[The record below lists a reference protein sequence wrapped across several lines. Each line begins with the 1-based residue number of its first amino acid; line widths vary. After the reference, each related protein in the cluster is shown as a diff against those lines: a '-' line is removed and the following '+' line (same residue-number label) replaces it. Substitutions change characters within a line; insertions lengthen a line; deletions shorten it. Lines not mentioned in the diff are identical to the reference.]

1 MLVVLLLVSLSQALP
16 LKDNNDH
23 DSDEGYTHLA
33 TDIESFHL
41 LPFIRALMT
50 SDEIQWEVMRNWL
63 INEGILKRKQPK
75 KKLQY
80 IRLFWIIV
88 YEETHKT
95 MNLKIN
101 HWKFVGNCA
110 PQTWNK
116 IPNQTIFI
124 FIFLCLIG
132 KFYLWVT
139 IHLCMCIFN
148 YHILP
153 QWV

>member
-16 LKDNNDH
+16 LKDNNDN

-101 HWKFVGNCA
+101 HWKFVGKCA

>member
-63 INEGILKRKQPK
+63 INEGILKRVQPK

-88 YEETHKT
+88 YEETHKA

-101 HWKFVGNCA
+101 HWKFVGKCA

-116 IPNQTIFI
+116 IPNQTILI

>member
-1 MLVVLLLVSLSQALP
+1 MKTIMLVVLLLVSLSQALP

-80 IRLFWIIV
+80 IRLF
-88 YEETHKT
+88 
-95 MNLKIN
+95 
-101 HWKFVGNCA
+101 
-110 PQTWNK
+110 
-116 IPNQTIFI
+116 
-124 FIFLCLIG
+124 
-132 KFYLWVT
+132 
-139 IHLCMCIFN
+139 
-148 YHILP
+148 
-153 QWV
+153 

>member
-63 INEGILKRKQPK
+63 MDRGILKLRKVRKPK
-75 KKLQY
+75 KKLRK
-80 IRLFWIIV
+80 IRLF
-88 YEETHKT
+88 
-95 MNLKIN
+95 
-101 HWKFVGNCA
+101 
-110 PQTWNK
+110 
-116 IPNQTIFI
+116 
-124 FIFLCLIG
+124 
-132 KFYLWVT
+132 
-139 IHLCMCIFN
+139 
-148 YHILP
+148 
-153 QWV
+153 

>member
-16 LKDNNDH
+16 LKDNNDN

-63 INEGILKRKQPK
+63 INEGILKRVQPK
-75 KKLQY
+75 KTLQY
-80 IRLFWIIV
+80 ICLFWIIV

-101 HWKFVGNCA
+101 HWKFVGKCA

-116 IPNQTIFI
+116 IPNQTISV